1 MNDLPQ
7 LLSIVNCP
15 SYNTTTMVNHIYY
28 KRFPNNSNHDNLSFA
43 NKFAKSAALTM
54 KSTSSKADHGF
65 ESLQKWWLTRF
76 DCRRVRRTGRR
87 IRVVVV
93 DVIVVVVVEV
103 ARVRLGVVRST
114 SALSTFRTQ
123 KVVLE
128 SVETGNRSRTGRT
141 KRIGGSRWDLKTEK
155 NVTK

>member
-1 MNDLPQ
+1 M
-7 LLSIVNCP
+7 
-15 SYNTTTMVNHIYY
+15 
-28 KRFPNNSNHDNLSFA
+28 
-43 NKFAKSAALTM
+43 
-54 KSTSSKADHGF
+54 
-65 ESLQKWWLTRF
+65 
-76 DCRRVRRTGRR
+76 RRAGRR

-93 DVIVVVVVEV
+93 DVIVVVFVEV

-141 KRIGGSRWDLKTEK
+141 KRIGGSGRKLKMKERHLLK
-155 NVTK
+155 M